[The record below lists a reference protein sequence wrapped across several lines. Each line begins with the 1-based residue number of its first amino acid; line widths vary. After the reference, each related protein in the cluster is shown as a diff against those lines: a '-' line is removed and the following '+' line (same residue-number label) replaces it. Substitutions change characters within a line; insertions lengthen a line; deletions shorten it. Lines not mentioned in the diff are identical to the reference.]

1 MILET
6 ERLIFRKHE
15 PADID
20 AYCAM
25 EADPDVRR
33 YVGGSLRP
41 RAQAEARF
49 RRELAVEPGDWL
61 TLLAT
66 VYKENGLY
74 IGRCGV
80 YPHFGPLGA
89 PIAGEGT
96 LALYIASDY
105 WGRGL
110 ATEAGGALL
119 RFGFDT
125 LGLSRI
131 VATVQVGNDA
141 SDHVMSKL
149 GLRLVRT
156 EHGAHCSWH
165 HYEIL
170 PGQAQ
175 VSEGSNASGKSDT
188 RSP

>member
-6 ERLIFRKHE
+6 DRLRFRQHE
-15 PADID
+15 PGDLD

-33 YVGGSLRP
+33 YVGGSP
-41 RAQAEARF
+41 RSRGQAEERF
-49 RRELAVEPGDWL
+49 RRELAVAPDDWL

-66 VYKENGLY
+66 VDKESGLY

-80 YPHFGPLGA
+80 YPHFGRGGA
-89 PIAGEGT
+89 PIPGEGT
-96 LALYIASDY
+96 LALYLDRAH

-110 ATEAGGALL
+110 ATEAGHALL

-125 LGLSRI
+125 LGLTRI

-141 SDHVMSKL
+141 SDRVMSKL
-149 GLRLVRT
+149 GLRMVRI
-156 EHGAHCSWH
+156 EQGAWH
-165 HYEIL
+165 HYEVL
-170 PGQAQ
+170 AAER
-175 VSEGSNASGKSDT
+175 SASSG
-188 RSP
+188 RHLLAEMGGLLHE